1 VTVPP
6 EEEPEADLNGDGK
19 FSVLDVI
26 LLQKWLLAVPDT
38 ALADWTAGDLDENGV
53 LNAFDLAMMKHKLTA

>member
-1 VTVPP
+1 M
-6 EEEPEADLNGDGK
+6 
-19 FSVLDVI
+19 I